1 MGNPSLKDIAKVAG
15 VSEMTV
21 SRALRAHPEV
31 SERTRR
37 RVLAIAEEL
46 GYRPDPQIAR
56 MMAYLRSSREHR
68 TQENLAYL
76 WLDATER
83 EVRANPHAQRIL
95 GGVKVRAEMRGYG
108 VEEFYLEEE
117 GLSMDRL
124 STILHTRGINGVLI
138 SPLHHHLEFDL
149 DLRWECF
156 STVVIGGGQVGPPL
170 HRTGPDHFQ
179 GMSCA
184 ISNLR
189 QLGYRRIALC
199 LGGGSFRRQD
209 RRWEGSF
216 LLHHPLGV
224 REAESL
230 MLVEENLAESEVEA
244 WLQKCQPEVVLF
256 QGGEIDSFLEARSE
270 KVQPFIPYAT
280 LDWLPEMEEKGIA
293 GLDQQNE
300 RAGMNAVDLVTAD
313 LLRNERGVPSHPKT
327 VLHEGLWVR
336 GGF

>member
-1 MGNPSLKDIAKVAG
+1 
-15 VSEMTV
+15 
-21 SRALRAHPEV
+21 
-31 SERTRR
+31 
-37 RVLAIAEEL
+37 
-46 GYRPDPQIAR
+46 
-56 MMAYLRSSREHR
+56 
-68 TQENLAYL
+68 
-76 WLDATER
+76 
-83 EVRANPHAQRIL
+83 
-95 GGVKVRAEMRGYG
+95 MRGYG
-108 VEEFYLEEE
+108 IEEFYLEEE

-149 DLRWECF
+149 DLRWESF

-179 GMSCA
+179 GMSFA

-189 QLGYRRIALC
+189 QLGYRRIGLC

-216 LLHHPLGV
+216 ALHHPLGV

-230 MLVEENLAESEVEA
+230 MQVEENLSESQVEA

-256 QGGEIDSFLEARSE
+256 QGGEIVSFLEGRTDMGRSSI
-270 KVQPFIPYAT
+270 PFVT
-280 LDWLPEMEEKGIA
+280 LDWLPEMGEKGIG
-293 GLDQQNE
+293 GLDQRNE

-313 LLRNERGVPSHPKT
+313 LLRNERGVPSQPKT
-327 VLHEGLWVR
+327 VLHEGRWVR
-336 GGF
+336 GKS